1 VPSLY
6 QTQGIVLHQIKYGDS
21 SLIAKIYT
29 ESFGL
34 QSYLFKGIRRATSK
48 IKPTLLQHGTLVEM
62 IVYHKTTGGLQHVK
76 EIKNASHY
84 QSIPFDIRKSSIV
97 LFISE
102 VLYRSLYEEES
113 NPTLFSFLF
122 ESFRYL
128 DMTGQPVANFH
139 LIFMTKLMRYLG
151 FFPQPKS
158 SPSKQYFDMKE
169 GHFTDHEP
177 SHKQSIG
184 PGLSDLF
191 NSLLSANYEDL
202 GKIHVPSTHRME
214 LLNKILVY
222 YSLHLPSFREIKS
235 HLILHEVLD

>member
-1 VPSLY
+1 VPPLY

-34 QSYLFKGIRRATSK
+34 QTYLFKGIRRPASK

-76 EIKNASHY
+76 EIRNAWHY
-84 QSIPFDIRKSSIV
+84 HSIPFDIRKSSIV

-113 NPTLFSFLF
+113 NPALFRFLF

-128 DMTGQPVANFH
+128 DMTSRPVANFH
-139 LIFMTKLMRYLG
+139 LIFITKLMRYLG

-158 SPSKQYFDMKE
+158 SPSKRYFDMKE
-169 GHFTDHEP
+169 GLFTDHEP
-177 SHKQSIG
+177 PHKQVIE
-184 PGLSDLF
+184 PDLSDLF
-191 NSLLSANYEDL
+191 NSLLAADYEDL
-202 GKIHVPSTHRME
+202 GKIHIPSGQRMS

-222 YSLHLPSFREIKS
+222 YSLHLPSFGEIKS
-235 HLILHEVLD
+235 HLVLHEVLD